1 MRDADRRRLVDALG
15 FALSAHGDQTRKG
28 TEIPYASHLLAV
40 AGLVL
45 EAGGDA
51 AEAAAALLHDTLE
64 DGEGVDEERL
74 RREFGA
80 EIAAIVVGCS
90 DVLPGDTREHKS
102 PWGDRKRRYLAALA
116 SASPRVRLVAA
127 CDKLH
132 NLRTLIADLR
142 NHGPDTLVRFTASPE
157 QTRWYY
163 ESAHAL
169 LRDALPPAMRS
180 EFDDLIEA
188 LRGFVARAEAP

>member
-1 MRDADRRRLVDALG
+1 GAKAITLAMRDADRRRLVDALG

-102 PWGDRKRRYLAALA
+102 PWGDR
-116 SASPRVRLVAA
+116 
-127 CDKLH
+127 
-132 NLRTLIADLR
+132 
-142 NHGPDTLVRFTASPE
+142 
-157 QTRWYY
+157 
-163 ESAHAL
+163 
-169 LRDALPPAMRS
+169 
-180 EFDDLIEA
+180 
-188 LRGFVARAEAP
+188 

>member
-1 MRDADRRRLVDALG
+1 MRDADRRRLVDALA

-28 TEIPYASHLLAV
+28 TQIPYASHLLSV

-102 PWGDRKRRYLAALA
+102 PWGDRKRRYLASLA

-142 NHGPDTLVRFTASPE
+142 NHGPDTLERFTASPE

-163 ESAHAL
+163 ESAHAS
-169 LRDALPPAMRS
+169 LRDVLPAAMRS
-180 EFDDLIEA
+180 EFDDLIEV
-188 LRGFVARAEAP
+188 LRGFVPRAEAP